1 MPARATEVRGIHA
14 VRLNAVDD
22 RHGPTRPGIGACQAR
37 LTYRMLSIGK
47 LAAGPTAGRYY
58 VEQVAAGREDYY
70 SGEGDGEAPGAWIG
84 SGAKRLGLSDAVT
97 DGGITSLL
105 AARDPG
111 TDELLGQPLTDGSVA
126 GFDLTFKAPKSVSV
140 LFGIGERELVD
151 QLVAGHE
158 QALQEAIDYL
168 ERHACGG
175 RRGHAGHTKI
185 DGHGFVAAAFRHR
198 SSRAGDPLLHT
209 HVVVANRVEGPDGR
223 WTALDAQRMYRHA
236 KTAGF
241 LYQAALRREL
251 TERLGLSWTE
261 VHRGTAEVQGVPS
274 KVIESFSRRRR
285 EIERALE
292 ERGERSLAAANAA
305 ALDTRKGKDYNVSI
319 GSLRA
324 TWRRQA
330 ADLGLDPDALEQI
343 LATPPERNTPDL
355 VSLDDLTR
363 HTPTFTRRDVLQA
376 LAAAH
381 RDGARV
387 ADLETAADALL
398 AGPDAIPVERA
409 SGERAYTT
417 RDMVLT
423 EHELLARVQAGRSA
437 GLAIGRPDLVAD
449 AIARHG
455 LEGEQAE
462 MVRSLTSTGHAIQV
476 VRAPAGAGKT
486 RALEAAREAWTRTGA
501 DVIGCALSAR
511 AAAELRDQAALET
524 TTIARLRIALDHGKR
539 LPLDGVLIVDEAGMV
554 GTRDLA
560 ELAR

>member
-1 MPARATEVRGIHA
+1 
-14 VRLNAVDD
+14 
-22 RHGPTRPGIGACQAR
+22 
-37 LTYRMLSIGK
+37 MLSIGK
-47 LAAGPTAGRYY
+47 LAAGPMAGRYY

-70 SGEGDGEAPGAWIG
+70 SGESDGEAPGAWTG
-84 SGAKRLGLSDAVT
+84 SGAKRLGLSDTVT
-97 DGGITSLL
+97 GGGITSLL
-105 AARDPG
+105 AARHPG

-140 LFGIGERELVD
+140 LFGIGDRELVD

-158 QALQEAIDYL
+158 QALQEAIDYP

-175 RRGHAGHTKI
+175 RRGHAGHTKV
-185 DGHGFVAAAFRHR
+185 DGRGFVAAAFRHR

-209 HVVVANRVEGPDGR
+209 HVVVVNRVEGPDGR
-223 WTALDAQRMYRHA
+223 WTALDGQRLYRHA

-251 TERLGLSWTE
+251 TERLGLSWTD

-274 KVIESFSRRRR
+274 RVIESFSRRRR
-285 EIERALE
+285 EIERTLE

-305 ALDTRKGKDYNVSI
+305 ALATRQGKDYNVSI

-330 ADLGLDPDALEQI
+330 ADLGLDRDALDEL
-343 LATPPERNTPDL
+343 LAAPSERHIPEV

-381 RDGARV
+381 RDGARIV
-387 ADLETAADALL
+387 DLEAAADVLL
-398 AGPDAIPVERA
+398 SGPEAIPVERR

-417 RDMVLT
+417 RNMVLT
-423 EHELLARVQAGRSA
+423 EHELLAQVRTGREA

-486 RALEAAREAWTRTGA
+486 RALEAAREAWTRSGT

-524 TTIARLRIALDHGKR
+524 TTITAAHRPRPR
-539 LPLDGVLIVDEAGMV
+539 EAAAP
-554 GTRDLA
+554 R
-560 ELAR
+560 RRSHRR